1 MNPVNRRRFM
11 QSTAGGLLSTSFL
24 TAGNAT
30 MNMKSSAPQSAEGA
44 YDPARD
50 MPLGVIAPVR
60 DSADEAI
67 AHVRNL
73 GFSTCQLNVQDYSS
87 EAADAVK
94 TALAKYDILPT
105 TLITMGPGL
114 YVWNFYEGPITIG
127 LVPRA
132 RRAERL
138 ERLRQGTDFCVR
150 AGIPAVHAHFGFIP
164 EDPNDILYHEFIE
177 TMKGV
182 AHYARERGI
191 DIYFE
196 TGQETPVALMRAI
209 LDIGYPNLGINYDT
223 ANLIMYGKANPVDA
237 MNLVGPFIRA
247 LHAKDG
253 MYPVNPRELGAEV
266 PIGEGMV
273 DFPKV
278 IKKLKELRFKG
289 HITIEREISG
299 PKQIEDVKKAKQFL
313 ENIIR
318 TV

>member
-1 MNPVNRRRFM
+1 MAMNTSDM
-11 QSTAGGLLSTSFL
+11 QQAGGS
-24 TAGNAT
+24 
-30 MNMKSSAPQSAEGA
+30 
-44 YDPARD
+44 YDPVRD
-50 MPLGVIAPVR
+50 MPLGVIAHVR
-60 DSADEAI
+60 NSADEAI
-67 AHVRNL
+67 AHVREL
-73 GFSTCQLNVQDYSS
+73 GFSTCQLNVQDYSNDAA
-87 EAADAVK
+87 EAVRK
-94 TALAKYDILPT
+94 ALAKYDVAPT

-132 RRAERL
+132 RRAERI

-164 EDPNDILYHEFIE
+164 EDPNDVLYHEFVE
-177 TMKGV
+177 LMKGV
-182 AHYARERGI
+182 ARYARERGI
-191 DIYFE
+191 DVYFE

-237 MNLVGPFIRA
+237 MNLVGPYIRA

-253 MYPVNPRELGAEV
+253 MYPTDPRELGAEV

-278 IKKLKELRFKG
+278 IKKLKDLGFKG

-299 PKQIEDVKKAKQFL
+299 PKQIEDVKKAKLYL
-313 ENIIR
+313 ENLIK